1 MKSLTRILA
10 FVCTAALA
18 VHPFQVQAA
27 EDGFHLEQD
36 AWAFSNAAPYFNDA
50 YLDNMLPEHY
60 ELLCSNLNHVEYRL
74 VEGMTEWDHF
84 RGYCYGMA
92 VTSMLASAGVFVPSE
107 HKEEFGD
114 YAEHITQDLTS
125 VDRLKGN
132 WTKGTPLYEQSLI
145 AYYMM
150 MQNTDAVRQASVNIC
165 DWSDQKKVEF
175 LMQHGAKRQPVL
187 LFYNAYNG
195 DQYFGHAVVA
205 YGLEHLYYSLDG
217 IDYDA
222 RILIYDPNM
231 KYDPS
236 SHPDMQH
243 RALDMY
249 VNSQTGD
256 WLIRGYELY
265 KGEEW
270 TFDLLGLIDDI
281 AAINDKGLLPGTE
294 YTPPE
299 WTDVMATNTLES
311 AYTVTIPE
319 SGEALQ
325 EYPWFYDDGDE
336 AVRQNFLHRG
346 DAAAYTLQLEKPQD
360 LHSAVYY
367 QNQMLVGDSAAGT
380 EAAFDPSGI
389 VSVSGDTA
397 GYSLEMVTNEKY
409 PTQWYDIIVSG
420 TAKSASLSMQD
431 SGYLLTADDLH
442 SVRITAKNMNSRLEQ
457 SYSTDAGSI
466 LFSESSDGVLTAAVD
481 LDGNGTF
488 ETMLDEQYLLGDV
501 NDDGCINAKDANE
514 VLIAAARIGTGQASG
529 LNETRQKAA
538 DVDHDGRIN
547 AEDAAWILRYAAGV
561 GTGTVYGSLDD
572 FINNQ
577 DH

>member
-1 MKSLTRILA
+1 MKSLTRIFA

-36 AWAFSNAAPYFNDA
+36 AWAFSNAAPYFHDA

-60 ELLCSNLNHVEYRL
+60 DLLCEKLNHVEYRL
-74 VEGMTEWDHF
+74 IEPITEWKSF
-84 RGYCYGMA
+84 RGCCYGMA

-107 HKEEFGD
+107 HAAEFGD
-114 YAEHITQDLTS
+114 YADHVTEDLTS
-125 VDRLKGN
+125 VNRLNGN
-132 WTKGTPLYEQSLI
+132 WQKDKTHYEQSLI
-145 AYYMM
+145 AYYMLL
-150 MQNTDAVRQASVNIC
+150 QNTDAIRQASVAIC
-165 DWSDQKKVEF
+165 DWSDQQKVDY
-175 LMQHGAKRQPVL
+175 LIQHGEKRQPVL
-187 LFYNAYNG
+187 LIYNAYNG
-195 DQYFGHAVVA
+195 EQYLGHAVVA
-205 YGLEHLYYSLDG
+205 YGLEHVQYSLNG
-217 IDYDA
+217 INYDA

-231 KYDPS
+231 KYDQ
-236 SHPDMQH
+236 DIKGDLMH
-243 RALDMY
+243 RAVDMY
-249 VNSQTGD
+249 VNSQTGE
-256 WLIRGYELY
+256 WLIRVYERY
-265 KGEEW
+265 KDDNW
-270 TFDLLGLIDDI
+270 TFDLLGLVDDI

-294 YTPPE
+294 YTPPA
-299 WTDVMATNTLES
+299 WTDVMSTNVLES
-311 AYTVTIPE
+311 AYTVKVTE

-325 EYPWFYDDGDE
+325 EYPWFYADGDE
-336 AVRQNFLHRG
+336 AIRQNFLHRG
-346 DAAAYTLQLEKPQD
+346 EAAPYTLQLEKPQD

-367 QNQMLVGDSAAGT
+367 EKQMLVSDSQAGSK
-380 EAAFDPSGI
+380 AAFDPSGK

-397 GYSLEMVTNEKY
+397 VYSLEMVANEKY

-501 NDDGCINAKDANE
+501 NDDGSINAKDANE

-561 GTGTVYGSLDD
+561 GTGTVNGSLDD

>member
-60 ELLCSNLNHVEYRL
+60 ELLCSKLNHVEYRL
-74 VEGMTEWDHF
+74 AEGMTEWEHF

-175 LMQHGAKRQPVL
+175 LMQRCEKNQPVL
-187 LFYNAYNG
+187 LLYNAYNG

-205 YGLEHLYYSLDG
+205 YGLERGKFHHD
-217 IDYDA
+217 DKEYDT

-231 KYDPS
+231 KSIELKRIFAIYADSRTGEWTIPS
-236 SHPDMQH
+236 YQK
-243 RALDMY
+243 
-249 VNSQTGD
+249 
-256 WLIRGYELY
+256 Y
-265 KGEEW
+265 KGEGW
-270 TFDLLGLIDDI
+270 TFDLFGLIDDI

-299 WTDVMATNTLES
+299 WTDVMSTNTLES
-311 AYTVTIPE
+311 AYTVQVTG

-325 EYPWFYDDGDE
+325 EYPWFYADGDE
-336 AVRQNFLHRG
+336 AIRQNFLHHG

-367 QNQMLVGDSAAGT
+367 QNQMLMGDSAAGT
-380 EAAFDPSGI
+380 KAAFDPSGI
-389 VSVSGDTA
+389 VTVSGDTA

-420 TAKSASLSMQD
+420 TAKSAFLSMQD

-488 ETMLDEQYLLGDV
+488 ETLLDEQYLLGDV
-501 NDDGCINAKDANE
+501 NDDGSINAKDANE

-561 GTGTVYGSLDD
+561 GTGTVNGSLDD

-577 DH
+577 EH